1 MAMVNYTAKVYD
13 RRLLELP
20 EEASTLGLEAGDE
33 VEVSVRLVLHHG
45 RKIATEQTST
55 PQERAKAFRA
65 WAESHSHNTPLLSDD
80 AISRESFYGER
91 G

>member
-1 MAMVNYTAKVYD
+1 MAIARYNAKVQD
-13 RRLLELP
+13 KRLLELP
-20 EEASTLGLEAGDE
+20 EEADLLGLESGDE
-33 VEVSVRLVLHHG
+33 VEVSVRLVLQHG
-45 RKIATEQTST
+45 AKNETEQTST

-65 WAESHSHNTPLLSDD
+65 WADSHSHNAPLLSDD